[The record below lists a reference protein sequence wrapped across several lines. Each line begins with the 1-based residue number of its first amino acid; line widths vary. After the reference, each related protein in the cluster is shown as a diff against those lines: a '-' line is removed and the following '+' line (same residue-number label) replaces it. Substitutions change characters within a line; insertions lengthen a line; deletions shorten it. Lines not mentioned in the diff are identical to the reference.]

1 MISGVQFIGLVA
13 AFCTSA
19 SYVPQLGKCW
29 TKKTA
34 ADLSLYMLLV
44 LATGLVLWIIYGVM
58 QGDRVIITANSAGL
72 ALLDMIISFKVREM
86 VAARRN
92 GRSGGKVDA

>member
-1 MISGVQFIGLVA
+1 
-13 AFCTSA
+13 
-19 SYVPQLGKCW
+19 
-29 TKKTA
+29 
-34 ADLSLYMLLV
+34 
-44 LATGLVLWIIYGVM
+44 M